1 MEDWLRSLG
10 FIHYTQAFLDNGYD
24 ELEICKEIGKEDLD
38 AIGVRNF
45 KDRTDILN
53 AVERLK
59 QSGTAVY
66 FVLEGD
72 GNSEPLQAQPERDT
86 YSPLSLKM
94 MLLDKLEED
103 KIDLT
108 ASPYSRP
115 VRIKNCPFVFL
126 SVIASFENLFEE
138 CFTILIR
145 NNSAEAKG
153 SPRFYQT
160 PTIKYWLMYT

>member
-1 MEDWLRSLG
+1 MSSTVEDWLRSLG

-38 AIGVRNF
+38 AIGVTNF
-45 KDRTDILN
+45 KDRTDIKN

-66 FVLEGD
+66 FVLEAEG
-72 GNSEPLQAQPERDT
+72 GPREPLQAQPERDT
-86 YSPLSLKM
+86 YPPLSLKM

-108 ASPYSRP
+108 CAPYSHP
-115 VRIKNCPFVFL
+115 V
-126 SVIASFENLFEE
+126 SV
-138 CFTILIR
+138 
-145 NNSAEAKG
+145 
-153 SPRFYQT
+153 
-160 PTIKYWLMYT
+160 

>member
-1 MEDWLRSLG
+1 MSSSVEDWLRSLG

-66 FVLEGD
+66 FVLEGGTD
-72 GNSEPLQAQPERDT
+72 SEPLQAQPERDT
-86 YSPLSLKM
+86 YLPVSLKM
-94 MLLDKLEED
+94 MLHDKLEED

-108 ASPYSRP
+108 THPYSKQ
-115 VRIKNCPFVFL
+115 VSTF
-126 SVIASFENLFEE
+126 
-138 CFTILIR
+138 
-145 NNSAEAKG
+145 NN
-153 SPRFYQT
+153 
-160 PTIKYWLMYT
+160 

>member
-10 FIHYTQAFLDNGYD
+10 LIHYTQPFLDNGYD

-53 AVERLK
+53 AVDRLK

-66 FVLEGD
+66 FVLEGGD
-72 GNSEPLQAQPERDT
+72 SSEPPQAQPERDT
-86 YSPLSLKM
+86 YPPVSLKM
-94 MLLDKLEED
+94 MLYDKLEED

-108 ASPYSRP
+108 CAPYSHP
-115 VRIKNCPFVFL
+115 VSIL
-126 SVIASFENLFEE
+126 SF
-138 CFTILIR
+138 
-145 NNSAEAKG
+145 
-153 SPRFYQT
+153 
-160 PTIKYWLMYT
+160 

>member
-53 AVERLK
+53 AVDRLK

-66 FVLEGD
+66 FVLEGND
-72 GNSEPLQAQPERDT
+72 ISEPLQAQPERDT
-86 YSPLSLKM
+86 YPPVSLKM

-108 ASPYSRP
+108 AAPYSLP
-115 VRIKNCPFVFL
+115 VRINIFQFVFL
-126 SVIASFENLFEE
+126 SVVASFENLFEE
-138 CFTILIR
+138 CFTIVIIR
-145 NNSAEAKG
+145 NSAEAK
-153 SPRFYQT
+153 
-160 PTIKYWLMYT
+160 

>member
-38 AIGVRNF
+38 AIGVKNF

-53 AVERLK
+53 AVQRLK

-66 FVLEGD
+66 FVLEAEG
-72 GNSEPLQAQPERDT
+72 GQSSEPLQSQPERET
-86 YSPLSLKM
+86 YTPVSLKM
-94 MLLDKLEED
+94 MLLDKLLED

-108 ASPYSRP
+108 CAPYSCE
-115 VRIKNCPFVFL
+115 V
-126 SVIASFENLFEE
+126 SV
-138 CFTILIR
+138 
-145 NNSAEAKG
+145 
-153 SPRFYQT
+153 
-160 PTIKYWLMYT
+160 

>member
-1 MEDWLRSLG
+1 MSSSVEDWLRSLG

-24 ELEICKEIGKEDLD
+24 ELDICKEIGKEDLD

-66 FVLEGD
+66 FVLEGNAD
-72 GNSEPLQAQPERDT
+72 SESLAAQPERES
-86 YSPLSLKM
+86 YPPIQLKM
-94 MLLDKLEED
+94 MLRDKLEED

-108 ASPYSRP
+108 TLPYTLP
-115 VRIKNCPFVFL
+115 VSTC
-126 SVIASFENLFEE
+126 
-138 CFTILIR
+138 
-145 NNSAEAKG
+145 
-153 SPRFYQT
+153 
-160 PTIKYWLMYT
+160 

>member
-53 AVERLK
+53 AVDRLK
-59 QSGTAVY
+59 QAGTAVY
-66 FVLEGD
+66 FVLEAE

-86 YSPLSLKM
+86 YPPVSLKL
-94 MLLDKLEED
+94 MLYDKLEED
-103 KIDLT
+103 KIDLSC
-108 ASPYSRP
+108 APYSHP
-115 VRIKNCPFVFL
+115 VSIYKF
-126 SVIASFENLFEE
+126 SFESHKTLYLFQS
-138 CFTILIR
+138 I
-145 NNSAEAKG
+145 
-153 SPRFYQT
+153 
-160 PTIKYWLMYT
+160 

>member
-38 AIGVRNF
+38 AIGVKNF

-66 FVLEGD
+66 FVLEAEG
-72 GNSEPLQAQPERDT
+72 GPSSEPLQSQPERDT
-86 YSPLSLKM
+86 YSPVSLRM
-94 MLLDKLEED
+94 MLFDKLEED

-108 ASPYSRP
+108 CAP
-115 VRIKNCPFVFL
+115 
-126 SVIASFENLFEE
+126 
-138 CFTILIR
+138 
-145 NNSAEAKG
+145 
-153 SPRFYQT
+153 
-160 PTIKYWLMYT
+160 

>member
-38 AIGVRNF
+38 AIGVKNF

-66 FVLEGD
+66 FVLEAEG
-72 GNSEPLQAQPERDT
+72 GHSSEPLQAQPERDT
-86 YSPLSLKM
+86 YPPLQLRL

-108 ASPYSRP
+108 CAPYSYP
-115 VRIKNCPFVFL
+115 VSI
-126 SVIASFENLFEE
+126 
-138 CFTILIR
+138 
-145 NNSAEAKG
+145 
-153 SPRFYQT
+153 
-160 PTIKYWLMYT
+160 